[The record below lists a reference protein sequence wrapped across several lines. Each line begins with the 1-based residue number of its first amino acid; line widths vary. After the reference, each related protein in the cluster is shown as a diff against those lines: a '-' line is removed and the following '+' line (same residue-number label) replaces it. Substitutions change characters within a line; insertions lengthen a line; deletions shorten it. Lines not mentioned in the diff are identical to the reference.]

1 MLAIAILLWQ
11 TFALLDPPIHFALVL
26 FHKTTSFPEC
36 MDKRCKDT
44 NAMKTSAMLN
54 NQCDG
59 VKVTFLMY
67 ITI

>member
-1 MLAIAILLWQ
+1 MADFCAAQPTNPLCACIVPQNNI
-11 TFALLDPPIHFALVL
+11 I
-26 FHKTTSFPEC
+26 FPEC